1 MSYWQILGID
11 NTTDLK
17 VIKRAYAAKL
27 KVTKPDED
35 PEGFQRLHTAY
46 KQAFQFAKNTA
57 TVDKQIVQPRVEE
70 PPEIETQGV
79 ETQEVEIQ
87 EINESITTGEQPRS
101 EEYFEFVLD
110 DFEEASEYSR
120 QDCRDVQAYQQEL
133 EDIASANQDTEQAF
147 LKQQWHDITVNIDE
161 ITASNKSIN
170 EIDAWAF
177 LNNREALLDIQFKSE
192 LSNYTFGCLA
202 DLLSKTAK
210 PVLNH
215 TVFIFLDSLFQW
227 SDRRDLLED
236 EFGHEAVET
245 VMQTVAVV
253 KEPFF
258 EWTSPK
264 VHVGEMV
271 PCHYFSRL
279 LAALLDWLLLG
290 FIAVLLSKMGVP
302 LLSTDSDGGI
312 LDFIG
317 GVLFYLLLA
326 PVMEAS
332 PLQGTPGKILFG
344 MKVVDKQ
351 GKRLNIL
358 HTLLRSFMF
367 MLALIAFKVTI
378 WINIFF
384 RDQRLLHDRFSYS
397 RVIER

>member
-1 MSYWQILGID
+1 MSDWQILGID

-35 PEGFQRLHTAY
+35 PEGFKRLHAAY
-46 KQAFQFAKNTA
+46 KQACQFAKNTA
-57 TVDKQIVQPRVEE
+57 TADKQVVHQRVEE
-70 PPEIETQGV
+70 PPEIETQRV
-79 ETQEVEIQ
+79 ETQPIDK
-87 EINESITTGEQPRS
+87 SITTAEQPQS
-101 EEYFEFVLD
+101 EEYLEFVLD
-110 DFEEASEYSR
+110 APEEPSEYSR
-120 QDCRDVQAYQQEL
+120 QDYRDVQPYQQEL
-133 EDIASANQDTEQAF
+133 EGIASADRDAEHAF
-147 LKQQWHDITVNIDE
+147 LKQQWLEITVNVDE
-161 ITASNKSIN
+161 ITASDKSIN
-170 EIDAWAF
+170 EIEAWAF
-177 LNNREALLDIQFKSE
+177 LNDREALLDIQFKSE
-192 LSNYTFGCLA
+192 LSDYTFGSLA
-202 DLLSKTAK
+202 DHLGKTAK

-215 TVFIFLDSLFQW
+215 AVFMFLDNLFQW

-245 VMQTVAVV
+245 VMQAVAIV
-253 KEPFF
+253 KEPLF

-279 LAALLDWLLLG
+279 LATLLDWLLLG

-302 LLSTDSDGGI
+302 LLSTDNDGGI

-367 MLALIAFKVTI
+367 MLALITFKVTI